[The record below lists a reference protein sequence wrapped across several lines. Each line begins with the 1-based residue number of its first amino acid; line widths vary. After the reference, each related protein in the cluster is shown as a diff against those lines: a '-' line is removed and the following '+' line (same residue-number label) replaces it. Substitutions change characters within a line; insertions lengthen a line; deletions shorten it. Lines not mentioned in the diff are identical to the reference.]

1 MLISGVVIEMFYLE
15 RGGGGG
21 AKMVQNYFLTNP
33 HLPLLHSRLRARK
46 KKQKAGV
53 RGGKPNQFGNK
64 SDPGIA
70 VMLQ

>member
-21 AKMVQNYFLTNP
+21 EGAEVVQNYFLTNA

-53 RGGKPNQFGNK
+53 GGGRTNK
-64 SDPGIA
+64 HIR
-70 VMLQ
+70 

>member
-21 AKMVQNYFLTNP
+21 GAKVVQNYFLTNP

-53 RGGKPNQFGNK
+53 GGGRTNK
-64 SDPGIA
+64 HIR
-70 VMLQ
+70 

>member
-15 RGGGGG
+15 RGRGGGG
-21 AKMVQNYFLTNP
+21 AKVVQNYFLTNP

-53 RGGKPNQFGNK
+53 GGGRTNK
-64 SDPGIA
+64 HIR
-70 VMLQ
+70 

>member
-15 RGGGGG
+15 RGGGGE
-21 AKMVQNYFLTNP
+21 AKVVQNYFLTNP

-53 RGGKPNQFGNK
+53 GGGRTNK
-64 SDPGIA
+64 HIR
-70 VMLQ
+70 

>member
-15 RGGGGG
+15 RGGEGG
-21 AKMVQNYFLTNP
+21 AKVVQNYFLTNP

-53 RGGKPNQFGNK
+53 GGGRTNK
-64 SDPGIA
+64 HIR
-70 VMLQ
+70 

>member
-1 MLISGVVIEMFYLE
+1 MFYLE

-21 AKMVQNYFLTNP
+21 GAKVVQNYFLTNP

-53 RGGKPNQFGNK
+53 GGGRTNK
-64 SDPGIA
+64 HIR
-70 VMLQ
+70 